1 MSEYG
6 EKESLLK
13 MHELEDKLRK
23 YKKSIEK
30 QTMAHKV
37 EIGKMQE
44 SSAIQMTELNSK
56 IKFLQNQLANTQE

>member
-23 YKKSIEK
+23 YKKSLEK
-30 QTMAHKV
+30 QTLAHKV
-37 EIGKMQE
+37 ELGK
-44 SSAIQMTELNSK
+44 L
-56 IKFLQNQLANTQE
+56 